1 MFKKFLTTS
10 LMNRV
15 VDKVNTQVLS
25 SETMRAVEAVTALFD
40 AQYGAGARKEIAMPV
55 ESNVGSSLLYIG
67 GLNSLTEDT
76 DFDTDFLTP
85 SEVAEIND
93 EIDQKA
99 ARQDAHIEI
108 NNLNHDIKY
117 APKDN
122 SQSPVQL
129 ERVAAVVKNNGW
141 LTLAQISAITGD
153 PEASVSARLR
163 ELRTWKGGALN
174 IVKRKAD
181 KHTYE
186 YRAK

>member
-1 MFKKFLTTS
+1 
-10 LMNRV
+10 MNRV

-55 ESNVGSSLLYIG
+55 ESSVGSSLLYIG
-67 GLNSLTEDT
+67 GLNNLVNDT

-85 SEVAEIND
+85 GEVAEINNEFD
-93 EIDQKA
+93 RKEA
-99 ARQDAHIEI
+99 SLDAHIEI
-108 NNLNHDIKY
+108 WDANHDIRY

-122 SQSPVQL
+122 SQSPIQL
-129 ERVAAVVKNNGW
+129 VRVAEVMKNNGW

-163 ELRTWKGGALN
+163 ELRTWKGGALL
-174 IVKRKAD
+174 IGKRKVG

-186 YRAK
+186 YRAM